1 MQLILEILY
10 HEHKSLITKTRSET
24 NKRKT
29 CISSRSRKKSVHDP
43 YNSTKRSWKEEGIH
57 T

>member
-1 MQLILEILY
+1 MNINPLSQKREV
-10 HEHKSLITKTRSET
+10 KQS